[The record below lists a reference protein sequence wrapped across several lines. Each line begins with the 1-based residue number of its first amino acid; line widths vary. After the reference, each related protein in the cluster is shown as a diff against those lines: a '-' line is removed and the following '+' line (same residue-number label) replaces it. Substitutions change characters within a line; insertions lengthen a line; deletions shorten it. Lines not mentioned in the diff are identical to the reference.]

1 MEFDISNDDLYHHF
15 LDNPHLMN
23 FEYFYWELYRKIHEK
38 IKENDIA
45 DPEQMRV
52 VDVLESLLE
61 DNNEKM

>member
-1 MEFDISNDDLYHHF
+1 MKIACPVCYEHQSTNEYYRMTVHQNAYHK
-15 LDNPHLMN
+15 LI
-23 FEYFYWELYRKIHEK
+23 EKIHEK

-61 DNNEKM
+61 DEK